1 MNRYWSGRIRNA
13 VPYTP
18 GEQPRDRTFIKL
30 NTNECPYPPSPKA
43 VEAIRAAAGDGL
55 RLYPDRRHCPAVRSV
70 PGKRDFRQRL
80 R

>member
-1 MNRYWSGRIRNA
+1 MNRYWSGRIRNT

-30 NTNECPYPPSPKA
+30 NTNECPYSPSPKA

-55 RLYPDRRHCPAVRSV
+55 RLYPDPECL
-70 PGKRDFRQRL
+70 DL
-80 R
+80 